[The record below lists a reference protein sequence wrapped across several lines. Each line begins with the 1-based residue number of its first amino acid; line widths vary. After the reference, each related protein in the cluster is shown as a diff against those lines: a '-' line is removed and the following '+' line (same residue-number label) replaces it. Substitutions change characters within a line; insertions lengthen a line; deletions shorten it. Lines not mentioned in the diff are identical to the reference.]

1 MYIGRSCCCPS
12 SGFRAFSIGPE
23 TRRKSRDETR
33 DVSRRGLETRFE
45 TKPKYLFKK
54 GEKLKKVKNCI
65 KNNEVGTVYQPQ
77 LCLQEKTKKSEE
89 ILFEKDSVFKGFELT
104 GPEL

>member
-1 MYIGRSCCCPS
+1 M
-12 SGFRAFSIGPE
+12 
-23 TRRKSRDETR
+23 
-33 DVSRRGLETRFE
+33 
-45 TKPKYLFKK
+45 
-54 GEKLKKVKNCI
+54 KKVKNCI